1 MLGQAESNIRSNTKV
16 FRHKKLQ
23 IDTLK
28 ISISLIHLDRDI
40 PLIKF
45 LQPSFDT
52 YEFHE
57 PKPQ

>member
-40 PLIKF
+40 PRNQIPPTF
-45 LQPSFDT
+45 L
-52 YEFHE
+52 
-57 PKPQ
+57 